1 MEDSKL
7 SEYVLSIN
15 DILRDI
21 EKDNI
26 NNLKILF
33 EKTNSIRELIDKL
46 NNKK

>member
-26 NNLKILF
+26 NSLILF

>member
-33 EKTNSIRELIDKL
+33 EKTNSIR
-46 NNKK
+46 